1 MTDDIEERMRRMEY
15 AIWGLRGDNGMVS
28 DIKAIR
34 DWQIAEDKRREADT
48 KDRLAGQRA
57 VILALLAAVIA
68 LIGTVASL
76 VGAGVIG

>member
-1 MTDDIEERMRRMEY
+1 
-15 AIWGLRGDNGMVS
+15 MVS

-34 DWQIAEDKRREADT
+34 AWQVAEDRRRDSES
-48 KDRLAGQRA
+48 KDKLAGQRA